1 MRSILELFNKQ
12 SRLPFDQSPE
22 APSVR
27 NFLVFSR
34 SLPKK
39 LKHIIISTIG
49 LGAIFVTIGVV
60 IASNKFLV
68 TVPTRGG
75 SISEGIIGTPRF
87 VNPLLAI
94 SNADKDMV
102 ALVYS
107 GLLRSGKL
115 ERYQPDLAE
124 NYSVSHD
131 GTVYTFKLRENLYWH
146 DGTPFTARDVVF
158 SIQMAQDDRVK
169 SPKRS
174 SWDGVQVEAVN
185 DLSVKITLKEPYAPF
200 IENTTMGILPEHL
213 WKTVLPEEFAL
224 NVFNLKPIG
233 TGPYKVTATEV
244 DATGVPVSIQLAA
257 FDNFALGAP
266 KIESLEI
273 NFYTSEEELLKASKS
288 NPKMN
293 ISGLS
298 AEAYQEL
305 TSKTSEPNTYKLPR
319 VFAVFFN
326 QNQSAVL
333 ADKNVREALRL
344 ATPKSKIVELALGGL
359 GEVIDGP
366 LPNTDL
372 VVDKDVRDP
381 AEILESAGW
390 TLGPDGIR
398 VKKQK
403 RLRIELATSDSP
415 ELKKAAAIM
424 SEAWKDIGVEVTI
437 KVYESSDLNV
447 NVIGP
452 RKFDALL
459 NGINIGHYPD
469 SYAYWHSSR
478 RLDPYYNVAQY
489 TNSRADKALEE
500 IRETNDRKVH
510 KKATEIF
517 LEEIEKDSPAI
528 FLYAPSVVYAANPII
543 KNLEIPFLNGPADRF
558 NQVYKWY
565 MGTED
570 VWTVFKN

>member
-266 KIESLEI
+266 KI
-273 NFYTSEEELLKASKS
+273 
-288 NPKMN
+288 
-293 ISGLS
+293 
-298 AEAYQEL
+298 
-305 TSKTSEPNTYKLPR
+305 
-319 VFAVFFN
+319 
-326 QNQSAVL
+326 
-333 ADKNVREALRL
+333 
-344 ATPKSKIVELALGGL
+344 
-359 GEVIDGP
+359 
-366 LPNTDL
+366 
-372 VVDKDVRDP
+372 
-381 AEILESAGW
+381 
-390 TLGPDGIR
+390 
-398 VKKQK
+398 
-403 RLRIELATSDSP
+403 
-415 ELKKAAAIM
+415 
-424 SEAWKDIGVEVTI
+424 
-437 KVYESSDLNV
+437 
-447 NVIGP
+447 
-452 RKFDALL
+452 
-459 NGINIGHYPD
+459 
-469 SYAYWHSSR
+469 
-478 RLDPYYNVAQY
+478 
-489 TNSRADKALEE
+489 
-500 IRETNDRKVH
+500 
-510 KKATEIF
+510 
-517 LEEIEKDSPAI
+517 
-528 FLYAPSVVYAANPII
+528 
-543 KNLEIPFLNGPADRF
+543 
-558 NQVYKWY
+558 
-565 MGTED
+565 
-570 VWTVFKN
+570 